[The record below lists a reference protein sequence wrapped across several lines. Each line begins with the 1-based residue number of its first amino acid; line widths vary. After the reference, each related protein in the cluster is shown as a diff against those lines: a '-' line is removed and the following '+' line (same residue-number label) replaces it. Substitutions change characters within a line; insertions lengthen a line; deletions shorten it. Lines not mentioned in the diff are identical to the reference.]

1 MLSYVNSFCA
11 RHCTGG
17 FGLGFSVVKSAVE
30 AGLHGSTGNFAW
42 GGAAST
48 IFWCDPVEDISV
60 VFFTQVMG
68 MQPRNMLRAKL
79 GSMVY
84 SSIAD
89 RRLSAT
95 EVAVASARARVDGSG
110 VVFCATSIARAT
122 LFSREP
128 LSASL

>member
-1 MLSYVNSFCA
+1 MDLFSLFVHLFALLLLHAKHYFCGLFGME
-11 RHCTGG
+11 GG

-48 IFWCDPVEDISV
+48 IFWCDPVEDLSV

-68 MQPRNMLRAKL
+68 MQPRNMLRAKM
-79 GSMVY
+79 GSLVY

-89 RRLSAT
+89 RRLSAH
-95 EVAVASARARVDGSG
+95 EVAVASARARVGGSG
-110 VVFCATSIARAT
+110 V
-122 LFSREP
+122 FSTTR
-128 LSASL
+128 L